1 VSGPVRFEL
10 ERLTLSDEREL
21 EIAGRWRGV
30 RPGRFARPH
39 LTVDGGRRLRATGSG
54 IDGETWWARFQWP
67 EPPPSTAEIEA
78 GNVVVALPPARIAQP
93 AAARP
98 ATLPAR
104 RTELE
109 PPAPDETGALR
120 EQLTESEARAR
131 RLASEIDTLHEEFAA
146 AADETNE
153 LREQFAAQA
162 QALREQVQ
170 ELEAE
175 RDALR
180 EQLAAAEQ
188 RAGQAER
195 LAETAEQRAGKA
207 EKRADK
213 AERLAET
220 AKRRAD
226 ERPVAARPR
235 PQPHHHHPSHTSLP
249 PEPHHPMAGGDRQ
262 WIARGV
268 AALLTAGLLFALA
281 LTLGMCA

>member
-109 PPAPDETGALR
+109 PPAPDEKGALR
-120 EQLTESEARAR
+120 EQLAESEARAQ
-131 RLASEIDTLHEEFAA
+131 RLASEIDTLHEEFAT

-162 QALREQVQ
+162 QALREQAQ

-180 EQLAAAEQ
+180 EQLAAAER
-188 RAGQAER
+188 RAKAAEGRAEEAER
-195 LAETAEQRAGKA
+195 RAE
-207 EKRADK
+207 
-213 AERLAET
+213 
-220 AKRRAD
+220 
-226 ERPVAARPR
+226 ERPVPTRPR
-235 PQPHHHHPSHTSLP
+235 PHPQPHHHHHSHTSLP

-262 WIARGV
+262 WIARAV

>member
-1 VSGPVRFEL
+1 MSGPVRFEL
-10 ERLTLSDEREL
+10 ERLTLSDDEREL

-54 IDGETWWARFQWP
+54 IDGETWWARFEWP

-78 GNVVVALPPARIAQP
+78 GNVVVTLPPARIAQP
-93 AAARP
+93 VAARP

-109 PPAPDETGALR
+109 RPAPDETGALR
-120 EQLTESEARAR
+120 EQLAESEARAR

-153 LREQFAAQA
+153 LREKFAEQA
-162 QALREQVQ
+162 QALRRRSQ
-170 ELEAE
+170 ELETE
-175 RDALR
+175 REGLR
-180 EQLAAAEQ
+180 EQLAATQRRAEE
-188 RAGQAER
+188 AER
-195 LAETAEQRAGKA
+195 RAE
-207 EKRADK
+207 
-213 AERLAET
+213 
-220 AKRRAD
+220 

-235 PQPHHHHPSHTSLP
+235 PHPQPHHHHSHTSLS
-249 PEPHHPMAGGDRQ
+249 PEPHHPMAGGERQ